1 MVGAALLYVHLLVYV
16 RLSAV
21 FLALAV
27 LYVVVESI
35 SDMGISDVFITCI
48 AALAYREVILWCRKY
63 DDQPTA
69 KRAAAVAGR
78 MRGNA

>member
-1 MVGAALLYVHLLVYV
+1 MRRCRSLWSAPPCCMYSCLLYV
-16 RLSAV
+16 RLSVVFVTFAV

-48 AALAYREVILWCRKY
+48 AALAYREVILWCRNM
-63 DDQPTA
+63 TIS
-69 KRAAAVAGR
+69 
-78 MRGNA
+78 